1 MTLNDEVMNSL
12 STIWAQ
18 MNVSQSEFLLFSI
31 KDENEYKKLIKERL
45 IGKLL
50 DELMKSNHIE
60 FTAQDDV
67 NEMSKTYRAR
77 LVSIP
82 NHLVGKLRKEGKI
95 P

>member
-1 MTLNDEVMNSL
+1 MTLNDEVVNSL

-18 MNVSQSEFLLFSI
+18 MNVSHSEFRLFSI

-60 FTAQDDV
+60 FTAQEDTI
-67 NEMSKTYRAR
+67 EGSKTYRAR

>member
-1 MTLNDEVMNSL
+1 MNSL

-18 MNVSQSEFLLFSI
+18 MNVSHSEFLLFSI

-60 FTAQDDV
+60 FTAQDDM

-77 LVSIP
+77 LVTIP

-95 P
+95 